1 MKREINFIKFFFDE
15 KDRFKISIL
24 TFFLIATTFFEVL
37 SIGVLIPVA
46 YNILGLSY
54 DASQNSQLIKF
65 IDFLN
70 FSNEMS
76 LNLMI
81 LASVFI
87 IKNFFIYYFNKF
99 RVDLFSEVY
108 LKNSRKVYQNYL
120 NKNYEDHISRNISLT
135 NQNIINELRSLT
147 ERFFNPAVVIVSELL
162 ILVVIIIS
170 LIFLKQYMIFMV
182 IFLLGLVG
190 LIYLKIFSNYFYSIG
205 KRRRENEAMSRQ
217 IVSEGLMGFK
227 EILILNKQS
236 FYLDRFSD
244 FSKKYIFSNNIFS
257 YLAILPRIILE
268 TVVVIIF
275 AALIILTLRFQNQIP
290 IESVILFLAISYRLL
305 PVANRLA
312 LNFNYVKFS
321 FPILKHLEKE
331 KIFKETRQNSNNII
345 KKIQLKENIKIK
357 DVNFNYKNNKKKII
371 KNLNLEIKKN
381 TITGIFGPSG
391 SGKSTLVN
399 LITGLLTPKSGQILL
414 DGKDINKNLN
424 SYQNLIS
431 YLSQDLFLM
440 NDTVLNNI
448 TFGEKL
454 SSQDKKKLIWCLK
467 KVKIF
472 DFLKQKKGIYTN
484 ISQQGFDLSGGQKQK
499 IIIARSLFN
508 NKEIIVLDEATSSLD
523 KSSEQELIKLIYS
536 LKKIK
541 TIIIISHDI
550 NLMRKVDKLIK
561 F

>member
-1 MKREINFIKFFFDE
+1 MKRKINFIKFFFDE

-24 TFFLIATTFFEVL
+24 IFFLIVTTFFEVL

-70 FSNEMS
+70 FSNEIS
-76 LNLMI
+76 INLMI
-81 LASVFI
+81 LSSVFI

-170 LIFLKQYMIFMV
+170 LIFLKQYMIFIV

-190 LIYLKIFSNYFYSIG
+190 LVYLKIFSDYFYSIG

-227 EILILNKQS
+227 EILILNKQN

-268 TVVVIIF
+268 TVVVVIF
-275 AALIILTLRFQNQIP
+275 AALIILTLKFQNQIP

-331 KIFKETRQNSNNII
+331 KIFKETRQNLNNII
-345 KKIQLKENIKIK
+345 KKIQFRKNIKLK

-371 KNLNLEIKKN
+371 KNFNLEIKKN

-414 DGKDINKNLN
+414 DGKNINKNLK

-541 TIIIISHDI
+541 TLIIISHDI
-550 NLMRKVDKLIK
+550 NLMKKVDKLIK

>member
-1 MKREINFIKFFFDE
+1 MKREINFIKLFFDE

-70 FSNEMS
+70 FSNEIS

-170 LIFLKQYMIFMV
+170 LIFLKQYMIFIV

-227 EILILNKQS
+227 EILIMNKQN

-268 TVVVIIF
+268 TVVVVIF
-275 AALIILTLRFQNQIP
+275 AALIILTLKFQNQIP

-331 KIFKETRQNSNNII
+331 KIFKETKQNSNSII
-345 KKIQLKENIKIK
+345 KKIQFLKNIKLK

-414 DGKDINKNLN
+414 DGKNINKNLN